1 MPRGRLFG
9 GTGQRFSWRDWTG
22 THILRRYRRWLVQL
36 KEDRKANVHGSRY
49 LVSVIGFSSV
59 PRVITSVLTL
69 VSFPLVVRAVGPADY
84 GVFVYVTALVN
95 VLVLFADLGVASASG
110 KAIAQARLHGAAAA
124 RQELAKCAR
133 LQIAIG
139 SIGLVPMLGVS
150 WAIAGAATKVDIDFT
165 FLLVMVLATWTSV
178 IATFVRAALQSFL
191 AFGWSAVLDSAE
203 SLTRSASWL
212 FVAWFAPTYMG
223 LGIATLVTSIVA
235 SALAIAVLV
244 ARTRAAD
251 DRAEPPTPP
260 STYRHLVGESA
271 GFLGIGLATRAFLS
285 IPFVI
290 FGQLLLSSGVLGR
303 LLVPESAE
311 GPVFF
316 GILSIVI
323 LTHSTSAFVAT
334 ISDFVGGL
342 RKRILFL
349 STLTLAEIPLLWLF
363 ARSWAETGA
372 VIGYTLMQVLMIAGY
387 IVIARKALFADERY
401 RLPGYIARSFGAIVI
416 SLVAAAAL
424 QQSLVSERP
433 TADFTFVLGL
443 SAYAV
448 LLAAVFIGFKEL
460 RQRFLSLSV
469 FEFTR
474 T

>member
-1 MPRGRLFG
+1 
-9 GTGQRFSWRDWTG
+9 
-22 THILRRYRRWLVQL
+22 
-36 KEDRKANVHGSRY
+36 
-49 LVSVIGFSSV
+49 
-59 PRVITSVLTL
+59 
-69 VSFPLVVRAVGPADY
+69 
-84 GVFVYVTALVN
+84 
-95 VLVLFADLGVASASG
+95 
-110 KAIAQARLHGAAAA
+110 
-124 RQELAKCAR
+124 
-133 LQIAIG
+133 
-139 SIGLVPMLGVS
+139 
-150 WAIAGAATKVDIDFT
+150 
-165 FLLVMVLATWTSV
+165 
-178 IATFVRAALQSFL
+178 
-191 AFGWSAVLDSAE
+191 
-203 SLTRSASWL
+203 
-212 FVAWFAPTYMG
+212 
-223 LGIATLVTSIVA
+223 VTSIVA

-251 DRAEPPTPP
+251 DRSEPPAPP

-271 GFLGIGLATRAFLS
+271 SFLGIGLATRAFLS

-290 FGQLLLSSGVLGR
+290 FGQLLGPEVVGVIGAFTRLLDIVSFPFVTIGNALAVRAHEVKNAGLGAIVALWDACWRFVVIAAGGTGAVLLSSGVLGR

-372 VIGYTLMQVLMIAGY
+372 VIGYALMQVLMIAGY
-387 IVIARKALFADERY
+387 ILIARKALFADERY

-433 TADFTFVLGL
+433 TADFTFVVGL